1 MKQSELMIGDW
12 VRVPSELNRPKVVR
26 STFDL
31 DEAVLYHPIRLTS
44 KILEDNGFY
53 KGSVNEYKIVRF
65 SDNLDEDGDKKLDF
79 SVFIFPNSFV
89 QIKKNNNIFRFF
101 CNELHKLQQ
110 AIRLAGIEENLFKKI
125 DW

>member
-31 DEAVLYHPIRLTS
+31 DEAVLYQPIRLTS

-65 SDNLDEDGDKKLDF
+65 SDNLDEDDDKKLDF
-79 SVFIFPNSFV
+79 SIFIFPNSFV
-89 QIKKNNNIFRFF
+89 QIKKNDNTFRFF

-110 AIRLAGIEENLFKKI
+110 AIRLAGIEENLFKKV